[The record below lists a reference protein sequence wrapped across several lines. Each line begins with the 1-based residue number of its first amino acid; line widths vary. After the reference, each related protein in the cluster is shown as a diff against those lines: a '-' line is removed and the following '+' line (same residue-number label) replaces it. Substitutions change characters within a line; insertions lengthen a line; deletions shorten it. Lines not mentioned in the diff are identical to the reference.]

1 MVQNK
6 YLCPNK
12 TKKMTGRP
20 KSFNEE
26 EVVNKAIT
34 IFWKNGYE
42 ATSTEKLLTGMD
54 LNKGSLYNTFGSKK
68 ELFTK
73 SLEQFA
79 AHSIAMVEEQIL
91 ASNNPVEGIKNFFIS
106 LASSNEEDHNKGCF
120 MCNTIA
126 ELNNIDT
133 ELTRKASVNLKK
145 LENVFLKYIQEAK
158 EQNRLTTKEEASV
171 LARYLLNLWN
181 GINTTRKIYKDKNE
195 LEPVIRLQL
204 SVLY

>member
-1 MVQNK
+1 
-6 YLCPNK
+6 
-12 TKKMTGRP
+12 MTGRP